1 MLAREQA
8 TVIAIEGNISLKK
21 PSAAGA
27 ALMVAK
33 RVAHPRHT
41 IEWLKH
47 LRKKP
52 HAAKSVDDAQL
63 KLYAEILPGDFLNYG
78 YFDDPDIAPEKLSL
92 HDIQQAQIRY
102 GQLLID
108 QIQNRKGTVLDA
120 GCGMGGLLNLLVEQG
135 FSPTA
140 LTPNRAQIKYIESRH
155 PAVPMI
161 QGKFEDI
168 PVEKFR
174 RHFDTVITSESFQY
188 VNLSA
193 GLATMERILAPGGR
207 WILCDYFRT
216 TARARKSGH
225 LWTDFVQALEKNNW
239 RVVSEKNI
247 TRNAL
252 PTIRF
257 IDLCARRVGL
267 PVLNF
272 ALGKLQ
278 KKRPALHYLFE
289 EVIET
294 SRAYLLDQ
302 LELVNPETFAR
313 EKKYMLL
320 VIERR

>member
-1 MLAREQA
+1 
-8 TVIAIEGNISLKK
+8 LKK
-21 PSAAGA
+21 PSATGA

-41 IEWLKH
+41 IEWLKR

-52 HAAKSVDDAQL
+52 HAAKSADDAQL

-108 QIQNRKGTVLDA
+108 QIKNKKGAVLDA
-120 GCGMGGLLNLLVEQG
+120 GCGMGGLLNLLVAQG

-140 LTPNRAQIKYIESRH
+140 LTPNRAQIKYISSRH
-155 PAVPMI
+155 PNAPLI

-168 PVEKFR
+168 PVEKYR
-174 RHFDTVITSESFQY
+174 NHFDTVITSESFQY
-188 VNLSA
+188 VKLPA
-193 GLATMERILAPGGR
+193 GLAMMEKILAPGGR

-216 TARARKSGH
+216 TERAHKSGH
-225 LWTDFVQALEKNNW
+225 LWKDFLQALEKNNW
-239 RVVSEKNI
+239 HVVSEKDI

-252 PTIRF
+252 PTVRF
-257 IDLCARRVGL
+257 VDMCARRVGL
-267 PVLNF
+267 PVLDF
-272 ALGKLQ
+272 TLGKLRR
-278 KKRPALHYLFE
+278 KRPALHYLFE
-289 EVIET
+289 EVIEK
-294 SRAYLLDQ
+294 SNAYLLDQ

-313 EKKYMLL
+313 EKKYALL

>member
-1 MLAREQA
+1 
-8 TVIAIEGNISLKK
+8 LKK
-21 PSAAGA
+21 PSATGA

-41 IEWLKH
+41 IEWLKR

-52 HAAKSVDDAQL
+52 REAKSADDAQL

-108 QIQNRKGTVLDA
+108 QIKNKKGPVLDA
-120 GCGMGGLLNLLVEQG
+120 GCGMGGLLNLLVAQE

-140 LTPNRAQIKYIESRH
+140 LTPNRAQIKYISSRH
-155 PAVPMI
+155 PNVPLI
-161 QGKFEDI
+161 QGKFEEI

-174 RHFDTVITSESFQY
+174 NHFDTVITSESFQY
-188 VNLSA
+188 VKLPA
-193 GLATMERILAPGGR
+193 GLAMMEKILAPGGR

-216 TARARKSGH
+216 TERAHKSGH
-225 LWTDFVQALEKNNW
+225 LWKDFLQALEKNGW
-239 RVVSEKNI
+239 RVVSEKDI

-257 IDLCARRVGL
+257 VDLCARRVGL

-294 SRAYLLDQ
+294 SHAYLLEQ